1 MPDHVTGDRLT
12 SLFRPRSVA
21 LVGASDK
28 STFSLLA
35 YRNLVEFGFGEHTYL
50 VSRRGTPAH
59 GQLTVTSCTQI
70 GEPVDVAYLMVPQA
84 GLLEALDDA
93 AAAGIR
99 NACVLSSGYAEA
111 GEAGRAAQAVL
122 ARHAAGLGMVLLGP
136 NHLGFAN
143 FTDGVPVCSVP
154 GLPRAPGPVALLS
167 QSGASS
173 SAMLDFAR
181 MVNVGLSYL
190 VTLGNEAMITAGH
203 VLDFLVDDPG
213 TRAVAVFMET
223 VRDPE
228 TFRRAARRA
237 AGAGKAIVV
246 LKAGSSPLSART
258 AAAHT
263 GALVGDDRVI
273 DAVFADLGIIRVDS
287 IEDMLITAGAAA
299 ALGRGDRPDRRPRP
313 RPGRLP
319 RVARGQP
326 ATGRRRPGG
335 GARRHRHLEGAQLMR
350 TAFTD
355 LVGVPHPIVGFNRSP
370 GVVAAVTN
378 AGGFGVLGA
387 SAYTP
392 AELDAQLTW
401 IDEQTG
407 GKPYGVDLLVPEK
420 FATGDPGN
428 LVASLRA
435 QIPDGHLAFVR
446 DLLDRY
452 GIPDVAG
459 NPEHDE
465 IAASLNPDG
474 AAPLLDV
481 AFRHP
486 IRLIANALGPPPPG
500 LTDRARKQGVP
511 VAALVG
517 QPKHAVRQ
525 IEAGVDLLIA
535 QGTEAGGHTGTIAT
549 MVLTPE
555 IVDIAAG
562 RPVLAAG
569 GIASGRQ
576 MAAALAL
583 GAAGVWCGSV
593 WLSSEEDVANQAI
606 KAKFLRATSSDTL
619 RSPTRTGKPA
629 RQLRSA
635 WHEEWERPGSP
646 APLPLPLQ
654 PMLVNEAWQRIDAA
668 ARTGHEGALR
678 LESFFVGQVV
688 GSFEQIRPAGEIT
701 RQIVTECE
709 QRIRDLAKLEASE

>member
-1 MPDHVTGDRLT
+1 
-12 SLFRPRSVA
+12 
-21 LVGASDK
+21 
-28 STFSLLA
+28 
-35 YRNLVEFGFGEHTYL
+35 
-50 VSRRGTPAH
+50 
-59 GQLTVTSCTQI
+59 
-70 GEPVDVAYLMVPQA
+70 
-84 GLLEALDDA
+84 
-93 AAAGIR
+93 
-99 NACVLSSGYAEA
+99 
-111 GEAGRAAQAVL
+111 
-122 ARHAAGLGMVLLGP
+122 
-136 NHLGFAN
+136 
-143 FTDGVPVCSVP
+143 
-154 GLPRAPGPVALLS
+154 
-167 QSGASS
+167 
-173 SAMLDFAR
+173 
-181 MVNVGLSYL
+181 
-190 VTLGNEAMITAGH
+190 
-203 VLDFLVDDPG
+203 
-213 TRAVAVFMET
+213 
-223 VRDPE
+223 
-228 TFRRAARRA
+228 
-237 AGAGKAIVV
+237 
-246 LKAGSSPLSART
+246 
-258 AAAHT
+258 
-263 GALVGDDRVI
+263 
-273 DAVFADLGIIRVDS
+273 
-287 IEDMLITAGAAA
+287 
-299 ALGRGDRPDRRPRP
+299 
-313 RPGRLP
+313 
-319 RVARGQP
+319 
-326 ATGRRRPGG
+326 
-335 GARRHRHLEGAQLMR
+335 MR

-355 LVGVPHPIVGFNRSP
+355 LVGVRHPIVGFNRSP

-407 GKPYGVDLLVPEK
+407 GQPYGVDLLVPEK
-420 FATGDPGN
+420 FATGVGLPETSRAPGN

-435 QIPDGHLAFVR
+435 QIPAGHLAFVR

-452 GIPDVAG
+452 GIPDVPA

-465 IAASLNPDG
+465 ITASLSADG

-486 IRLIANALGPPPPG
+486 IRLIANALGPPPAG
-500 LTDRARKQGVP
+500 LVDRARKQGVP

-517 QPKHAVRQ
+517 QPKHALRQ

-555 IVDIAAG
+555 IVDIAGG

-583 GAAGVWCGSV
+583 GAAGAWCGSV

-606 KAKFLRATSSDTL
+606 KAKFLQATSSDTV

-635 WHEEWERPGSP
+635 WHEEWEQPGSP
-646 APLPLPLQ
+646 APLPMPLQ

-688 GSFEQIRPAGEIT
+688 GSFAQIRPAGEIT
-701 RQIVTECE
+701 RQIVAECE
-709 QRIRDLAKLEASE
+709 QTIRELAKLGES

>member
-1 MPDHVTGDRLT
+1 
-12 SLFRPRSVA
+12 
-21 LVGASDK
+21 
-28 STFSLLA
+28 
-35 YRNLVEFGFGEHTYL
+35 
-50 VSRRGTPAH
+50 
-59 GQLTVTSCTQI
+59 
-70 GEPVDVAYLMVPQA
+70 
-84 GLLEALDDA
+84 
-93 AAAGIR
+93 
-99 NACVLSSGYAEA
+99 
-111 GEAGRAAQAVL
+111 
-122 ARHAAGLGMVLLGP
+122 
-136 NHLGFAN
+136 
-143 FTDGVPVCSVP
+143 
-154 GLPRAPGPVALLS
+154 
-167 QSGASS
+167 
-173 SAMLDFAR
+173 
-181 MVNVGLSYL
+181 
-190 VTLGNEAMITAGH
+190 
-203 VLDFLVDDPG
+203 
-213 TRAVAVFMET
+213 
-223 VRDPE
+223 
-228 TFRRAARRA
+228 
-237 AGAGKAIVV
+237 
-246 LKAGSSPLSART
+246 
-258 AAAHT
+258 
-263 GALVGDDRVI
+263 
-273 DAVFADLGIIRVDS
+273 
-287 IEDMLITAGAAA
+287 
-299 ALGRGDRPDRRPRP
+299 
-313 RPGRLP
+313 
-319 RVARGQP
+319 
-326 ATGRRRPGG
+326 
-335 GARRHRHLEGAQLMR
+335 MR
-350 TAFTD
+350 TAFTE

-370 GVVAAVTN
+370 GVVAAVSN

-420 FATGDPGN
+420 FATGVGSREASRDPGN

-452 GIPDVAG
+452 GIPEVAG

-500 LTDRARKQGVP
+500 LVDRARKQGVP

-646 APLPLPLQ
+646 APLPMPLQ

-668 ARTGHEGALR
+668 ARTGHDGALR
-678 LESFFVGQVV
+678 LESFYVGQVV

-701 RQIVTECE
+701 RQIVTDCE
-709 QRIRDLAKLEASE
+709 QQIRQLAKLTLDS

>member
-1 MPDHVTGDRLT
+1 
-12 SLFRPRSVA
+12 
-21 LVGASDK
+21 
-28 STFSLLA
+28 
-35 YRNLVEFGFGEHTYL
+35 
-50 VSRRGTPAH
+50 
-59 GQLTVTSCTQI
+59 
-70 GEPVDVAYLMVPQA
+70 
-84 GLLEALDDA
+84 
-93 AAAGIR
+93 
-99 NACVLSSGYAEA
+99 
-111 GEAGRAAQAVL
+111 
-122 ARHAAGLGMVLLGP
+122 
-136 NHLGFAN
+136 
-143 FTDGVPVCSVP
+143 
-154 GLPRAPGPVALLS
+154 
-167 QSGASS
+167 
-173 SAMLDFAR
+173 
-181 MVNVGLSYL
+181 
-190 VTLGNEAMITAGH
+190 
-203 VLDFLVDDPG
+203 
-213 TRAVAVFMET
+213 
-223 VRDPE
+223 
-228 TFRRAARRA
+228 
-237 AGAGKAIVV
+237 
-246 LKAGSSPLSART
+246 
-258 AAAHT
+258 
-263 GALVGDDRVI
+263 
-273 DAVFADLGIIRVDS
+273 
-287 IEDMLITAGAAA
+287 
-299 ALGRGDRPDRRPRP
+299 
-313 RPGRLP
+313 
-319 RVARGQP
+319 
-326 ATGRRRPGG
+326 
-335 GARRHRHLEGAQLMR
+335 MR

-378 AGGFGVLGA
+378 AGGFGVLAA

-392 AELDAQLTW
+392 EELDAQLTW
-401 IDEQTG
+401 IEDQTG

-420 FATGDPGN
+420 FASGDPDN

-435 QIPDGHLAFVR
+435 QIPAGHLAFVR

-452 GIPDVAG
+452 GIPEAAQPADASTGRAASAAG
-459 NPEHDE
+459 HDE
-465 IAASLNPDG
+465 IAASLNPVG
-474 AAPLLDV
+474 AAALLDV

-486 IRLIANALGPPPPG
+486 ISLIANALGTPPPG
-500 LTDRARKQGVP
+500 LVARAQAAGVA

-606 KAKFLRATSSDTL
+606 KAKFLHATSSDTV

-668 ARTGHEGALR
+668 AQAGHEGALR

-688 GSFEQIRPAGEIT
+688 GSFQQIRPAAEIT
-701 RQIVTECE
+701 RQIVADCE
-709 QRIRDLAKLEASE
+709 QRIRDLALGVTP